1 MVVEPGEWTVPP
13 ALRALLW
20 WPAVSFVLVLA
31 APDAAAGS
39 IALSGL
45 VLVALGAVAT
55 ALRRRPVGEPSAAV
69 AAQETAPSARA
80 A

>member
-1 MVVEPGEWTVPP
+1 MASEPGEWTVPP

-39 IALSGL
+39 IALSGMA
-45 VLVALGAVAT
+45 LVALGAVAT
-55 ALRRRPVGEPSAAV
+55 ALRRRLAGDEPAPV
-69 AAQETAPSARA
+69 AAQEPAGSARA